1 MKDRKSNEKT
11 FVLHFLLHHGW
22 PGLQEKHEEL
32 KVFPLLRS
40 SQQLQEEGVSFLLIL
55 HIFCL
60 NLSGSV
66 KRKANQFETR
76 KQKGPAVR
84 ILNGKYPQV
93 IEHRA
98 QISWMMCSGE
108 SYHRLRSNPATSA
121 MSRMIVM
128 INGRI
133 RHWEVGFR
141 WSIILTTSARL
152 YPTQAQQKQ
161 ESSFQWFQMTC
172 ALNCDGKT
180 WQPNDR
186 SWVCGRGI
194 PAKNRTRMH
203 CKTHTCLI

>member
-84 ILNGKYPQV
+84 VLNGKYPQV

-98 QISWMMCSGE
+98 QISRMMCSGE
-108 SYHRLRSNPATSA
+108 LPSASFKSCYERNVADDRYDKWQDQTLRGGFSVIYHLDHIRKTLSNTSA
-121 MSRMIVM
+121 TETREQLSMI
-128 INGRI
+128 
-133 RHWEVGFR
+133 
-141 WSIILTTSARL
+141 
-152 YPTQAQQKQ
+152 
-161 ESSFQWFQMTC
+161 
-172 ALNCDGKT
+172 
-180 WQPNDR
+180 PND
-186 SWVCGRGI
+186 VCSQ
-194 PAKNRTRMH
+194 
-203 CKTHTCLI
+203 L

>member
-1 MKDRKSNEKT
+1 MKRHLSYTSSFIMGGQACRRSMRSWKSS
-11 FVLHFLLHHGW
+11 HFCAAPSSSKKRAYLFSSFSTSSVW
-22 PGLQEKHEEL
+22 TWAEVWRERQIS
-32 KVFPLLRS
+32 LR
-40 SQQLQEEGVSFLLIL
+40 Q
-55 HIFCL
+55 
-60 NLSGSV
+60 GS
-66 KRKANQFETR
+66 K
-76 KQKGPAVR
+76 KGPLWGYWMENIPR
-84 ILNGKYPQV
+84 SLST
-93 IEHRA
+93 EHKLVEWCV
-98 QISWMMCSGE
+98 QE
-108 SYHRLRSNPATSA
+108 SYHRLHSNPATSA

-152 YPTQAQQKQ
+152 YPTKAQQKQ